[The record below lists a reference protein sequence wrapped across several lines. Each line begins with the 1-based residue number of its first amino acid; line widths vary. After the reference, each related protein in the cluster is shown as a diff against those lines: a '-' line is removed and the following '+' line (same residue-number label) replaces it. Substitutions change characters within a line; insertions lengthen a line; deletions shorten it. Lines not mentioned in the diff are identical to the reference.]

1 MTVRC
6 RLYSPRHELL
16 SRLTRTQ
23 VFRYTY
29 EVVSAQLA
37 CTASSARGD
46 VEILKD
52 LRVNERIRAREV
64 RLIDE
69 NGAQIGIVSFREALE
84 TARDRGL
91 DLIEVSPTANPPV
104 CRIMDYGKYKY
115 ELGKRER
122 EAQRKQRMTE
132 IKGIRMRPGTDEH
145 DFQFKLRNA
154 LKFLKEGHK
163 VKVTVI
169 FRSREFTHPEFAR
182 DALGRIADAAKEQ
195 NLGTVEKP
203 ASMEGRTMTMIL
215 APIAE
220 K

>member
-1 MTVRC
+1 MSVGRA
-6 RLYSPRHELL
+6 
-16 SRLTRTQ
+16 
-23 VFRYTY
+23 FW
-29 EVVSAQLA
+29 LA
-37 CTASSARGD
+37 WPTNPTRGD
-46 VEILKD
+46 VEIAKD

-69 NGAQIGIVSFREALE
+69 NGGQVGVVSFREALE
-84 TARDRGL
+84 TARSRGL
-91 DLIEVSPTANPPV
+91 DVIEVSPTANPPV

-122 EAQRKQRMTE
+122 EAQKKQRMTE

-154 LKFLKEGHK
+154 VRFLQDGHK

-182 DALGRIADAAKEQ
+182 ESLGRMAEYVKE
-195 NLGTVEKP
+195 NTLGTVEKP
-203 ASMEGRTMTMIL
+203 ATMEGRTMTMIL
-215 APIAE
+215 APNVE

>member
-1 MTVRC
+1 LSVR
-6 RLYSPRHELL
+6 RAPWLVWPAN
-16 SRLTRTQ
+16 
-23 VFRYTY
+23 F
-29 EVVSAQLA
+29 
-37 CTASSARGD
+37 ARGD
-46 VEILKD
+46 VEIAKD

-69 NGAQIGIVSFREALE
+69 NGGQVGVVSFREALE
-84 TARDRGL
+84 TARERGL
-91 DLIEVSPTANPPV
+91 DVIEVSPTANPPV

-122 EAQRKQRMTE
+122 EAQKKQKMTE

-154 LKFLKEGHK
+154 VRFLKDGHK

-182 DALGRIADAAKEQ
+182 ESLGRMAEVVKEE
-195 NLGTVEKP
+195 NVGTVEKS

-215 APIAE
+215 APIVE

>member
-1 MTVRC
+1 L
-6 RLYSPRHELL
+6 RLA
-16 SRLTRTQ
+16 RTGN
-23 VFRYTY
+23 
-29 EVVSAQLA
+29 
-37 CTASSARGD
+37 CARGD
-46 VEILKD
+46 VEIAKD

-69 NGAQIGIVSFREALE
+69 SGAQVGIVSLREALD
-84 TARDRGL
+84 TARSHGL
-91 DLIEVSPTANPPV
+91 DLIEVSPTADPPV

-122 EAQRKQRMTE
+122 EAQKKQRMTE

-154 LKFLKEGHK
+154 LRFLKQGHK

-182 DALGRIADAAKEQ
+182 DSLARMADVAKEQ
-195 NLGTVEKP
+195 NLATVEKP

-215 APIAE
+215 APISE
-220 K
+220 R